1 MHGDPTSPYFRELV
15 VRWFQFGA
23 FCPLFRLHGVRE
35 PGPLVGSAQTGAPNE
50 VWSFGDEAYDLIREQ
65 LLLRE
70 HLRTYVMEQMATASA
85 TGVPPIFLEFPD
97 EAPAWE
103 VSDQFMLG
111 PDVLVAPVIEE
122 GARERDVYLPAGASW
137 LDGWTGKPVAESGWV
152 TAAAPLERI
161 PVYLREGGSLSLL
174 SPGGLG

>member
-1 MHGDPTSPYFRELV
+1 MRAL
-15 VRWFQFGA
+15 
-23 FCPLFRLHGVRE
+23 
-35 PGPLVGSAQTGAPNE
+35 
-50 VWSFGDEAYDLIREQ
+50 
-65 LLLRE
+65 
-70 HLRTYVMEQMATASA
+70 
-85 TGVPPIFLEFPD
+85 FLEFPD

-137 LDGWTGKPVAESGWV
+137 LDAWTGKPVDESGWV

-161 PVYLREGGSLSLL
+161 PVYLREGGSLRRL